1 MLHLYAGSIYLKSYQ
16 DIAEAAED
24 LTDRDEFYFL
34 GLKLMDDDDQILYEN
49 LDLYNFARS

>member
-34 GLKLMDDDDQILYEN
+34 GLKLMDDDDQLYED

>member
-1 MLHLYAGSIYLKSYQ
+1 MLDLYVGSIYLKSYQ

-34 GLKLMDDDDQILYEN
+34 GLKLMDDEQILYEG
-49 LDLYNFARS
+49 LDLYNFVRS

>member
-24 LTDRDEFYFL
+24 LADRGEFYFL
-34 GLKLMDDDDQILYEN
+34 GMKLMDDDEQILYED
-49 LDLYNFARS
+49 LDLFNFVRS

>member
-34 GLKLMDDDDQILYEN
+34 GLKLMDDDDQILYED

>member
-24 LTDRDEFYFL
+24 LADRDEFYFL
-34 GLKLMDDDDQILYEN
+34 GMKLMDDDEQILYED
-49 LDLYNFARS
+49 LDLFNFARS